1 MKKDL
6 FALKESEFQAYW
18 SMFKNLKDSKN
29 RLLPR
34 YVRRAKL
41 QYFVKGRVKEF
52 KFKGKR

>member
-29 RLLPR
+29 RPLPR

-41 QYFVKGRVKEF
+41 QNFVKGR
-52 KFKGKR
+52 